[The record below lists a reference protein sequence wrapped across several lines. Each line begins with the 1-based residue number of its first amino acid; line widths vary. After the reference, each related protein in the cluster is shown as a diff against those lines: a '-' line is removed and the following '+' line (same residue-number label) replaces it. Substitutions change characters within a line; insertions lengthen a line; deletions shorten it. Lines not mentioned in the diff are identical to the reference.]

1 MKSTKQKCSH
11 EAGKSKTPEE
21 ERPQDISIKQIDA
34 PKGSQVVYLAQIDLP
49 EKFLSAVAAEDVDI
63 PNRKSFAI
71 RLNATK
77 IGQAKSIE
85 KFLNKMARLQSVIP
99 FATIRYIAIIIPP
112 QLVEKGLTAKQGEQA
127 MHLANMEDH
136 VMGEWYNL
144 TAVQRAFTVDRFQS
158 LGCSVWEGQTRSPW
172 LRLDRTEP
180 GSPGN
185 IYFARFYWDEH
196 DMNIITTL
204 QQNITHQSTCMKM
217 LSVKIGCSANIIRG
231 TDDEDDD
238 EDDDSDDDNDSNDGH
253 TVEKRWRGCQ
263 FVTFTSQLTTITVK
277 AFKCSEMLREEREL
291 HNQNY
296 VNRKWVQSGEW
307 FNLNDAEVTAQIQPR
322 TIIETTWERQ
332 RSGRRSCYYEDE
344 VFVWVYVGIIEEW
357 EMQDW
362 TADGKIRHREEE

>member
-1 MKSTKQKCSH
+1 M
-11 EAGKSKTPEE
+11 
-21 ERPQDISIKQIDA
+21 
-34 PKGSQVVYLAQIDLP
+34 L
-49 EKFLSAVAAEDVDI
+49 
-63 PNRKSFAI
+63 RKSSCI
-71 RLNATK
+71 
-77 IGQAKSIE
+77 
-85 KFLNKMARLQSVIP
+85 
-99 FATIRYIAIIIPP
+99 
-112 QLVEKGLTAKQGEQA
+112 
-127 MHLANMEDH
+127 
-136 VMGEWYNL
+136 
-144 TAVQRAFTVDRFQS
+144 
-158 LGCSVWEGQTRSPW
+158 RSPW
-172 LRLDRTEP
+172 LCLDGTEP

-263 FVTFTSQLTTITVK
+263 FVTFTSQLTITVK